1 MFKSLDRPLWKTTIH
16 NPVKLLNQIEPYRL
30 VAAGQDADFLNNY
43 DTIVAGF
50 RNASINGENWC
61 QTHYPLLTK
70 RIVAYFSMEFA
81 IHSSLPLYAG
91 GLGVLAGDYCKEA
104 SDLGLPIIGIGFL
117 YPQGYFRQ
125 RISEDGWQEE
135 DYRQLNFSESP
146 LLPLLDSQNR
156 LIKVAVTLDSH
167 SVFVT
172 AWQVKVG
179 KAKLYLLD
187 TRLEENLPAD
197 RELSARLYGGNS
209 EQRLKQEMVLGIG
222 GVRLFRELKVDPVIW
237 HANEGHTAFM
247 MLELPRTG

>member
-1 MFKSLDRPLWKTTIH
+1 LAGNLKHITNPKIPQRIQELNEISFNLSWSWDHETRKMFKSLDRPLWKTTIH

-30 VAAGQDADFLNNY
+30 VAAGQDANFLNNY
-43 DTIVAGF
+43 DTIVARF
-50 RNASINGENWC
+50 RNESINGENWC

-135 DYRQLNFSESP
+135 DYRQLNFS
-146 LLPLLDSQNR
+146 
-156 LIKVAVTLDSH
+156 
-167 SVFVT
+167 
-172 AWQVKVG
+172 
-179 KAKLYLLD
+179 
-187 TRLEENLPAD
+187 
-197 RELSARLYGGNS
+197 
-209 EQRLKQEMVLGIG
+209 
-222 GVRLFRELKVDPVIW
+222 
-237 HANEGHTAFM
+237 
-247 MLELPRTG
+247 